1 MNCFTTYQPRVRW
14 APDAGVLAH
23 LTNRVLPE
31 TPFWD
36 ELQQKEC
43 RSLSEFYKKES
54 KFLKLENS
62 KETLHKAYEATT
74 SKKNDQGEKVE
85 QKREMRSVE
94 LRRSRGKARRSHE
107 VD

>member
-1 MNCFTTYQPRVRW
+1 MLHHRVVRVRW

-43 RSLSEFYKKES
+43 RSMSEFCKKTK
-54 KFLKLENS
+54 KFLKLENL
-62 KETLHKAYEATT
+62 KKALHKA
-74 SKKNDQGEKVE
+74 
-85 QKREMRSVE
+85 
-94 LRRSRGKARRSHE
+94 
-107 VD
+107 